1 MGAAS
6 HSMKTMGLYQQVER
20 IHNELRALGFEDGAP
35 LRVEDLVPFDQYHY
49 EGTATVDQALRRLGV
64 TVDSHVLDV
73 GSGIGGPAR
82 YMAARAGCRV
92 TALELQPDLNATAVG
107 LTERCGLAG
116 RVEHLCGDMLSGIV
130 AGRGFD
136 ALVSMLCFLH
146 IPDRATLLR
155 QCHAALRPGAA
166 MFVDD
171 YYARGSLTEAEH
183 RDLADK
189 VCCPYVPSLAELEAQ
204 LHTAGFGEIELLD
217 QSEPWTAFVEDRLTA
232 FRGDRTRLVA
242 LHGAQLVEALDDFY
256 TTVVGLFTGGRLG
269 GVRFV
274 ARRDSTNDH

>member
-1 MGAAS
+1 
-6 HSMKTMGLYQQVER
+6 MKTMGLYRQVER

-35 LRVEDLVPFDQYHY
+35 LRVENLVPFDQYHY
-49 EGTATVDQALRRLGV
+49 EGTETVDQAMRRLGIAA
-64 TVDSHVLDV
+64 DSHVLDV

-92 TALELQPDLNATAVG
+92 TALELQPDLNATALG

-116 RVEHLCGDMLSGIV
+116 RVDHLCGDMLSGIV

-146 IPDRATLLR
+146 IPDRATLLS
-155 QCHAALRPGAA
+155 QCHAALKPGAA

-171 YYARGSLTEAEH
+171 YYARGALTEVER

-189 VCCPYVPSLAELEAQ
+189 VCCPYVPSLDELEAQ
-204 LHTAGFGEIELLD
+204 LRAAGFAEVELLD
-217 QSEPWTAFVEDRLTA
+217 QSEPWTAFVTDRLA
-232 FRGDRTRLVA
+232 GFRGDRPRLVA
-242 LHGAQLVEALDDFY
+242 LHGAELVEALEDFY
-256 TTVVGLFTGGRLG
+256 ATVVRLFTGGRLG
-269 GVRFV
+269 GVRFL
-274 ARRDSTNDH
+274 ARRD